1 MTRIQKMTCSQ
12 NMTKLSRKERERLQ
26 RQELILDV
34 AEETIIKHGFDNA
47 TMDEIAEKAEVAKGT
62 LYNHFESKAH
72 IYIAI
77 CERGSRK
84 LNDQMAKVLT
94 KDLSGL
100 KMVEELGNTYLNFI
114 NENNQYFYAF
124 NFYEDIV
131 RDRKIETGDILNQCK
146 VNTKEAM
153 TYIVRALQI
162 GMQDGSIDDSYN
174 PQELGLII
182 WGASKGI
189 INMVFLKQSSSEF
202 EILNEVEF
210 NLESIMKNFI
220 HLVGTGLIKK

>member
-1 MTRIQKMTCSQ
+1 MV
-12 NMTKLSRKERERLQ
+12 KLSRKERERLK
-26 RQELILDV
+26 RRELILDV

-47 TMDEIAEKAEVAKGT
+47 TMDEISEKAEVAKGT

-100 KMVEELGNTYLNFI
+100 KMVEEMGNTYLTFI
-114 NENNQYFYAF
+114 NDNSQYFHAF
-124 NFYEDIV
+124 NFYETVI
-131 RDRKIETGDILNQCK
+131 RDKKIDSGDIINQCK
-146 VNTKEAM
+146 MNTKEAM

-189 INMVFLKQSSSEF
+189 INLVILKQSSSEF
-202 EILNEVEF
+202 EILNAVDF

-220 HLVGTGLIKK
+220 HLVSTGLIKND